1 MQEAVGDGNHKT
13 ALLMVK
19 AMDAL
24 WAAHGNHNPKVAAA
38 TNHHSRSLAPVGGKR
53 WDKRGSVA
61 RSKSLP
67 LPSKIFFSF
76 PNPGNGV
83 CKYHNYYNARA
94 YKCVNPCPW
103 SEN

>member
-38 TNHHSRSLAPVGGKR
+38 TNHRSRSLAPVGGKR
-53 WDKRGSVA
+53 WDKRGSIA

-67 LPSKIFFSF
+67 PSIQDFFQFS
-76 PNPGNGV
+76 
-83 CKYHNYYNARA
+83 K
-94 YKCVNPCPW
+94 PW
-103 SEN
+103 QWRV